1 MLKNIIIVNA
11 RSTVRGIRTTKTPIN
26 ILIARKT
33 FTILKSVIL
42 GASQTKIRVFM
53 ATGTV

>member
-1 MLKNIIIVNA
+1 MLKDIIIVNA
-11 RSTVRGIRTTKTPIN
+11 CSTVREIRTIKTPID
-26 ILIARKT
+26 LLVARKT

-53 ATGTV
+53 TTGTV